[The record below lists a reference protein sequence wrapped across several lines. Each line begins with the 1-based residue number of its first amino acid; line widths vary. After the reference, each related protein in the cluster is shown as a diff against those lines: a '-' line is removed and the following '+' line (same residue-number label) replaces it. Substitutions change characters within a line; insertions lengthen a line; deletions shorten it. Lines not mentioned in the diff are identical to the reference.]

1 MSPQVWFISG
11 ANRGIGYGLA
21 QLVASQGNIVFA
33 GARTP
38 SKATALQKL
47 AASNPNVHVV
57 KLEST
62 SASDVA
68 AAAKTVESTT
78 GGVDVVVANAG
89 IASNW
94 QKAVD
99 ASVDALYEHLR
110 VNTVGPLILFQA
122 LYPLL
127 LKRETRKF
135 IVVSTLAGSF
145 EVANALPVPLT
156 VYGSSKA
163 AVNFI
168 TESIHKEHKEEG
180 FTVFP
185 VHPGMVDTDMGAT
198 AKDTFGESW
207 QPITTEQ
214 SAEGLF
220 KVIDGATKEQSGKF
234 LSYDGSELPF

>member
-11 ANRGIGYGLA
+11 ANRGIGFGLA
-21 QLVASQGNIVFA
+21 QLVAAHGNIVFA

-57 KLEST
+57 KLEAT

-78 GGVDVVVANAG
+78 GGIDVVVANAG
-89 IASNW
+89 IANNW
-94 QKAVD
+94 QKAID
-99 ASVDALYEHLR
+99 ASTDSLYEHLR

-135 IVVSTLAGSF
+135 IVISTLAGSF
-145 EVANALPVPLT
+145 VVAAAFAVPLT
-156 VYGSSKA
+156 VYGASKA

-180 FTVFP
+180 FTVIP
-185 VHPGMVDTDMGAT
+185 IHPGMVSTDMGEA
-198 AKDTFGESW
+198 AKDTFGDGW
-207 QPITTEQ
+207 KPITTEE

-220 KVIDGATKEQSGKF
+220 KVIDGATKEDSGRF
-234 LSYDGSELPF
+234 LSYDGSEIPF

>member
-11 ANRGIGYGLA
+11 ANRGIGFGLA
-21 QLVASQGNIVFA
+21 QLVAANGNIVFG

-47 AASNPNVHVV
+47 AATNPNVHVV

-68 AAAKTVESTT
+68 AAAKTVEATT

-89 IASNW
+89 IANNW
-94 QKAVD
+94 QKATD
-99 ASVDALYEHLR
+99 ASVDAVYEHFR
-110 VNTVGPLILFQA
+110 VNAVGPLLLFQA

-135 IVVSTLAGSF
+135 VVVSSIAGSMTI
-145 EVANALPVPLT
+145 ATNIPVPLT
-156 VYGSSKA
+156 VYGASKA

-168 TESIHKEHKEEG
+168 TETIHKEHKEEG

-185 VHPGMVDTDMGAT
+185 IHPGMVATDMGEA
-198 AKDTFGESW
+198 AKETFGAGW
-207 QPITTEQ
+207 NPITTEQ
-214 SAEGLF
+214 SVEGLF

-234 LSYDGSELPF
+234 VGYDGSELPW